1 MELKK
6 EQYSAINEYDGKNL
20 MVSASAGSGKTFVM
34 IERIIR
40 LISTGKLKVDE
51 LLAVTFTEKAA
62 HEMKEKLIEALIEN
76 INAGSK
82 SLKSELLAVSSAD
95 ICTIDAFCSRLVKRY
110 FYELGIGR
118 DFEILSNVDKV
129 RLTDEAIS
137 ATFKKYYDSKD
148 ETFKNFIKH
157 YSEKRSDKPA
167 RELILRI
174 YNFASSEADME
185 KWLSFGDTVYTE
197 SGFSALIKEYEN
209 LLKEKIKVMIR
220 KLLSA
225 KKRADELSVEK
236 YSEAVDEQVEILED
250 IIKAN
255 SLEELKSL
263 SVNLSTLPP
272 VKRDDK
278 EFLEFK
284 GPFQRLRGDVK
295 KNVNNLLSSIKTEK
309 EYFEELQSNKAEYSL
324 IKTLVLEFS
333 ANYDAI
339 KKDENKFDFNDVE
352 KFALELLRKK
362 NVRDSV
368 SSKYKNVFIDEYQDV
383 NGIQE
388 EIFSLIRKDNG
399 FMVGDVKQSIYGFR
413 GCNHKLF
420 ENLYN
425 EYSAL
430 NQTITLNHNFRSAD
444 KVIDAVNAVFD
455 EVITKEGFGVDYKKD
470 ARLTPGGL
478 YPENSGS
485 CTLHVITNAQEE
497 ETEEETLNGV
507 YDIVKESEKIHSQE
521 EDCISQKVKEII
533 TSARGKNF
541 YDIKKSEERKV
552 TLSDIVILCRKTE
565 KTVISLI
572 KNLTNSGIPIVSEI
586 ESSVLDTKEVKLLTA
601 FLRLI
606 DNKKQDVPLVLCL
619 LSRIGSFTADEIASI
634 RVDYKKE
641 FTDKNSP
648 QFYKCY
654 ESALKKEG
662 ELYDRLRAF
671 DEYISSM
678 RFLADYKS
686 AKFVIEK
693 LIRDKRLSAFT
704 LFGKLGAIK
713 DSKVTRFINESVATG
728 KELSVREFLYKIE
741 NSPESFTVSETAG
754 GEAVTIMTEHKSKGL
769 EFPVV
774 IIVGLEM
781 GFGNK
786 DMSTK
791 VLLDRKYGFAIPTF
805 NEEDRSYSS
814 TIHREV
820 VKKVITENQRRD
832 EARLFY
838 VAMTRAKHDLHM
850 ISYEKKIPEFCTAIE
865 DANRYYEFIPQSFP
879 RVFSD
884 GKILALQANGN
895 SRHILIGKENKEL
908 AQKIK
913 NNLTFSYP
921 FIEETS
927 LPMKT
932 SVTKNAVS
940 EEEASFV
947 LYAGEETENKITT
960 SDGVIDAET
969 GTKVHKI
976 LEHFDFS
983 ATDISSEI
991 NRVITNLGEDVLGIT
1006 EKDLSS
1012 LNSVLKSPIMSVIK
1026 KSKLY
1031 LEQYFVIKAPA
1042 NEVIDGVSST
1052 ENVMLQGV
1060 IDLLAIDGDKAYI
1073 IDYKYSAKSPEN
1085 IVKTYAK
1092 QLSLYKTAVENAL
1105 KIKVE
1110 KTVILNLFYGQQ
1122 IDINL

>member
-1 MELKK
+1 MQLKK
-6 EQYSAINEYDGKNL
+6 EQYSAINEHDGKNL

-62 HEMKEKLIEALIEN
+62 HEMKEKLIDALIEN
-76 INAGSK
+76 INAGIK

-118 DFEILSNVDKV
+118 DFEILSDADKV
-129 RLTDEAIS
+129 RLTSDAIS
-137 ATFKKYYDSKD
+137 ETFKKYYESKD

-167 RELILRI
+167 RDLILKI

-197 SGFSALIKEYEN
+197 NGFLSVVKDYESVV
-209 LLKEKIKVMIR
+209 KEKIKKVIR
-220 KLLSA
+220 KFSSAIDRAKELSCEEYILSA
-225 KKRADELSVEK
+225 EETI
-236 YSEAVDEQVEILED
+236 ENLED
-250 IIKAN
+250 LTRAN

-263 SVNLSTLPP
+263 TFEVPP
-272 VKRDDK
+272 FPKCKRDD
-278 EFLEFK
+278 EEYLVFK
-284 GPFQRLRGDVK
+284 KAFQELRNK
-295 KNVNNLLSSIKTEK
+295 SKSAVNELLSSLKTEK
-309 EYFEELQSNKAEYSL
+309 EYFEELQKNKAEYTL
-324 IKTLVLEFS
+324 IKNLVLEFS
-333 ANYDAI
+333 ANYDAV
-339 KKDENKFDFNDVE
+339 KKDENKFDFSDIE
-352 KFALELLRKK
+352 KFALELLRKPNIK
-362 NVRDSV
+362 NSVRA
-368 SSKYKNVFIDEYQDV
+368 KYKSVFIDEYQDV

-388 EIFSLIRKDNG
+388 EIFSLIRDDNG

-430 NQTITLNHNFRSAD
+430 KQTITLNHNFRSAD

-470 ARLTPGGL
+470 SRLTPGGL

-485 CTLHVITNAQEE
+485 CTLHVITDNGEKKVCEQEE
-497 ETEEETLNGV
+497 SGV
-507 YDIVKESEKIHSQE
+507 YDIVKESEKVHIQE

-533 TSARGKNF
+533 NNTKGKCF
-541 YDIKKSEERKV
+541 YDIKIKKERKI

-565 KTVISLI
+565 DTIISVI
-572 KNLTNSGIPIVSEI
+572 KNLTNSGIPVVSEI
-586 ESSVLDTKEVKLLTA
+586 ESSVLDTKEVKLLIA
-601 FLRLI
+601 FLRLL

-619 LSRIGSFTADEIASI
+619 ISRIGNFTADEIASI
-634 RVDYKKE
+634 RAEYKKGPE
-641 FTDKNSP
+641 EKSSP
-648 QFYKCY
+648 SFFKCY

-671 DEYISSM
+671 DEFISSM

-686 AKFVIEK
+686 AKFVLEK

-704 LFGKLGAIK
+704 LFGKFGAIK
-713 DSKVTRFINESVATG
+713 DSKVTRFINESVETV
-728 KELSVREFLYKIE
+728 KELSVRDFLYKID

-754 GEAVTIMTEHKSKGL
+754 GEAVTIMTKHKSKGL

-774 IIVGLEM
+774 IIVGLEKK
-781 GFGNK
+781 FDTRDIK
-786 DMSTK
+786 LK
-791 VLLDRKYGFAIPTF
+791 VLLDRKYGFAIPVF
-805 NEEDRSYSS
+805 NEEKKSYSS
-814 TIHREV
+814 TIYREV
-820 VKKVITENQRRD
+820 VKNSIIENQRRD

-850 ISYEKKIPEFCTAIE
+850 ISYEKKIPEFHTPVI
-865 DANRYYEFIPQSFP
+865 DANRYYEFIPKSFP
-879 RVFSD
+879 RTFSD
-884 GKILALQANGN
+884 GKSLALTANDDK
-895 SRHILIGKENKEL
+895 RRILIGKEDKEL

-913 NNLTFSYP
+913 DNLTFSYS

-932 SVTKNAVS
+932 SVTKNAVFDDGVN
-940 EEEASFV
+940 FV
-947 LYAGEETENKITT
+947 LYSGEELENKIITNG
-960 SDGVIDAET
+960 DVIDAET

-983 ATDISSEI
+983 ASDISTEI
-991 NRVITNLGEDVLGIT
+991 NRVITSLGEEVLGIT
-1006 EKDLSS
+1006 ENDLSA

-1031 LEQYFVIKAPA
+1031 REQYFVIKAPA

-1052 ENVMLQGV
+1052 EKVMLQGV

-1073 IDYKYSAKSPEN
+1073 IDYKYSGKSPEN

-1122 IDINL
+1122 IDVKL